1 MLASNLSGVSSRLAL
16 GQGVPSALFEI
27 LVGVTE
33 FIVAIPMRAKVEL
46 VMMNLGKGWIIC
58 LGDG

>member
-1 MLASNLSGVSSRLAL
+1 
-16 GQGVPSALFEI
+16 VPSALFEF
-27 LVGVTE
+27 LVRVTE